1 MADGAGLVAAVGVLA
16 FTPKKM
22 RSCWKILRS
31 DRVYLYWKS
40 NGDRASKCHQMMSN
54 AHTTDDRDLG
64 GSSIEF

>member
-1 MADGAGLVAAVGVLA
+1 MADGAGLVATVEVWA

-40 NGDRASKCHQMMSN
+40 NKDRVSRVSSN
-54 AHTTDDRDLG
+54 DVSCTHN
-64 GSSIEF
+64 